1 MERQPGRPI
10 ACWRCGGAV
19 CSSKDLATRRP
30 MSSHAGPAESRA
42 VACSGRVLNP
52 TTRDLAVNLARIA
65 FVTALLN
72 LAILALPAS
81 AVAQFGEVRGTVRD
95 SASGAPVSGAVV
107 LTLDAIG
114 TTLSRTITGER
125 GQYRLPRPE
134 AAMLVRAIRLG
145 FRPTTE
151 RLPLLRA
158 DVITVDFLLAT
169 VPRTLDAME
178 VTAARGCPARADKS
192 EAYALLDQAR
202 AGLLATVVAREK
214 QPARLQVLRFER
226 FLDLDGIEIER
237 QTVRVDSSLNATTS
251 FNAVQSAV
259 NFVDRGFR
267 SGSPGQYTYYGPD
280 ADVLLDERFQRGY
293 CFSLAAADTTRRAQV
308 GLRFSTASHRDG
320 RVDIDGTLWID
331 TAARALHDIVFHYVG
346 VEALAESFNAGGRVG
361 FRTLPSGVPFIDQ
374 WSLHLLGAPDT
385 LVSNTGLSAQV
396 YAVRE
401 IGGELARA
409 RWADGQTWN
418 GPQSTVQV
426 TAVNRNGE
434 PAVGAQLNLV
444 GTDYRVVTDKSG
456 RATFEG
462 ILPGP
467 YTVAVDEPRF
477 EQIALQIPTGRA
489 FVAGRASSMLL
500 RVTVPSA
507 EQYMGT
513 MCDRDEPRPDDAW
526 LLARIVGGDG
536 RPAVG
541 AKWRVSEADGS
552 RWRVVADNGIVGA
565 DGLVR
570 LCRGLTRNTSVELAA
585 WRDPK
590 DAVRV
595 QRIVD
600 GGLTVL
606 RVPLP
611 ALATIARAP
620 AATPTSASSP
630 ALTVTGTVMDS
641 INGTAVADARVTFIG
656 TPYEGATDSSG
667 RFIIGGIAGGDHVVE
682 VSTPWLDS
690 IGAVSRRSVTLVQSS
705 APLTLYLP
713 TMATIFA
720 SACGAADGGGYISGR
735 VSSATTTAVS
745 GLRVVAEWSARTRD
759 STLASD
765 ARAIPSGADAARQW
779 MEAPVTS
786 GGTFRLCGLPINT
799 RIVLRTE
806 ADTAGVWGSLPMSVQ
821 LSSER
826 PLARADLHLD
836 PALVVLSSFSGTV
849 VADSTGVPIDNAE
862 VTLTDIARTVHTDR
876 RGAFRM
882 TDVPPGP
889 HLLSIKRVGFAPT
902 MTAVDLS
909 RQSTVWPR
917 ILLVRANTLAAV
929 TVSADGIPTEFEERR
944 AVGVGRYLTR
954 KELDKQPGR
963 RLGDLLT
970 QVPGFGTAAGGAG
983 HKWLVGKRA
992 PMHLLPNLSVPTA
1005 QNPRPTACGSVIP
1018 TKPGQPALCNFST
1031 DDLRNQGY
1039 YCATDT
1045 EVRQGMPSCACYT
1058 QVYLDGRLLNT
1069 ERPTEP
1075 FDANTLPLDDIAGV
1089 ELYASAASTPGRYSS
1104 PNAICGVMLVW
1115 TRRRRRA
1122 GRPRARRRASASS
1135 R

>member
-1 MERQPGRPI
+1 MARRSLQGQ
-10 ACWRCGGAV
+10 GA
-19 CSSKDLATRRP
+19 L
-30 MSSHAGPAESRA
+30 
-42 VACSGRVLNP
+42 P
-52 TTRDLAVNLARIA
+52 TTRDLAVILARIA
-65 FVTALLN
+65 FASALLY
-72 LAILALPAS
+72 AAVLALPAS
-81 AVAQFGEVRGTVRD
+81 ALAQSSEVRGTVRD

-125 GQYRLPRPE
+125 GQYRLPRPD

-145 FRPTTE
+145 YRPATE
-151 RLPLLRA
+151 RLPVLRA
-158 DVITVDFLLAT
+158 DVITVDFGLAT

-178 VTAARGCPARADKS
+178 VTAARGCPARADKA

-267 SGSPGQYTYYGPD
+267 SGAPGQYTYYGPD

-293 CFSLAAADTTRRAQV
+293 CFSLAAADTARRAQV

-331 TAARALHDIVFHYVG
+331 TAARALHDIVFRYVG
-346 VEALAESFNAGGRVG
+346 VEALAESFSAGGRVG

-374 WSLHLLGAPDT
+374 WSLRLVGAPDT
-385 LVSNTGLSAQV
+385 IVTSTGLSSQV

-409 RWADGQTWN
+409 RWADGQTWI
-418 GPQSTVQV
+418 GPQSTVLV

-434 PAVGAQLNLV
+434 PVVGTTLNLV
-444 GTDYRVVTDKSG
+444 GTDYRVATDKSG

-467 YTVAVDEPRF
+467 YTIAADEPRF
-477 EQIALQIPTGRA
+477 ELIALQIPTGRA
-489 FVAGRASSMLL
+489 FVVGRASSVLL

-513 MCDRDEPRPDDAW
+513 MCDRDLPRPDEAW
-526 LLARIVGGDG
+526 LLARIVGSDG

-541 AKWRVSEADGS
+541 AKWRLSEADGS
-552 RWRVVADNGIVGA
+552 RWRVVADNGIVGG

-570 LCRGLTRNTSVELAA
+570 LCRGLTRNTSIELAG

-611 ALATIARAP
+611 ALATTIARAP
-620 AATPTSASSP
+620 ARTSTSTPTM
-630 ALTVTGTVMDS
+630 TVTGTVMDS
-641 INGTAVADARVTFIG
+641 ISRTPVADARVTFVG
-656 TPYEGATDSSG
+656 TPYEAATDSSG
-667 RFIIGGIAGGDHVVE
+667 TFVISGIPRGDHVVE

-690 IGAVSRRSVTLVQSS
+690 IGAVSRRSIKIVEPS
-705 APLTLYLP
+705 AALTLYRP
-713 TMATIFA
+713 SFATILS
-720 SACGAADGGGYISGR
+720 SACGTADVSGYISGR
-735 VSSATTTAVS
+735 VLSSTTTAVS
-745 GLRVVAEWSARTRD
+745 GLRVVAEWSARNRD
-759 STLASD
+759 SAQASVV
-765 ARAIPSGADAARQW
+765 RASGNNADAARQW
-779 MEAPVTS
+779 TETPVAS
-786 GGTFRLCGLPINT
+786 GGTFRLCGMPVNT

-806 ADTAGVWGSLPMSVQ
+806 ADSTGAWGSIPVSVQ
-821 LSSER
+821 LTSER
-826 PLARADLHLD
+826 PLARADLQLD
-836 PALVVLSSFSGTV
+836 QTLVVLSSFSGTI
-849 VADSTGVPIDNAE
+849 VADTTGVPIDNAE
-862 VTLTDIARTVHTDR
+862 VTLTDLARTVHTDR

-882 TDVPPGP
+882 TDVPLGP
-889 HLLSIKRVGFAPT
+889 HLLSIKHVGFAPT
-902 MTAVDLS
+902 ITTVDLS

-917 ILLVRANTLAAV
+917 ILLVRANTLAKV
-929 TVSADGIPTEFEERR
+929 TVSADGIPAEFEERR

-954 KELDKQPGR
+954 KEFDKQPGR
-963 RLGDLLT
+963 RLGDMLT

-992 PMHLLPNLSVPTA
+992 PLHLLPNMAAPTA

-1018 TKPGQPALCNFST
+1018 TQPGQSAVCNFSA

-1058 QVYLDGRLLNT
+1058 QVYLDGRMLNT

-1075 FDANTLPLDDIAGV
+1075 FDANTLPLDDIVGI

-1115 TRRRRRA
+1115 TRRR
-1122 GRPRARRRASASS
+1122 
-1135 R
+1135 

>member
-1 MERQPGRPI
+1 M
-10 ACWRCGGAV
+10 
-19 CSSKDLATRRP
+19 
-30 MSSHAGPAESRA
+30 
-42 VACSGRVLNP
+42 
-52 TTRDLAVNLARIA
+52 
-65 FVTALLN
+65 
-72 LAILALPAS
+72 
-81 AVAQFGEVRGTVRD
+81 
-95 SASGAPVSGAVV
+95 
-107 LTLDAIG
+107 
-114 TTLSRTITGER
+114 
-125 GQYRLPRPE
+125 
-134 AAMLVRAIRLG
+134 
-145 FRPTTE
+145 
-151 RLPLLRA
+151 
-158 DVITVDFLLAT
+158 
-169 VPRTLDAME
+169 
-178 VTAARGCPARADKS
+178 
-192 EAYALLDQAR
+192 
-202 AGLLATVVAREK
+202 VAREK
-214 QPARLQVLRFER
+214 QPAQLHVLRFER
-226 FLDLDGIEIER
+226 YLDLDGIEIER
-237 QTVRVDSSLNATTS
+237 QTVRVDSSRNATTS

-267 SGSPGQYTYYGPD
+267 SGTQGQYTYYGPD

-331 TAARALHDIVFHYVG
+331 TVARALHDIVFRYVG

-374 WSLHLLGAPDT
+374 WSLRLLGAPDT
-385 LVSNTGLSAQV
+385 LVTNTRLSSQV

-434 PAVGAQLNLV
+434 PAVGATLILV
-444 GTDYRVVTDKSG
+444 GTDYRVATDKSG

-467 YTVAVDEPRF
+467 YTVVVDEPRF
-477 EQIALQIPTGRA
+477 AQIALQVPTGRV
-489 FVAGRASSMLL
+489 FVAGRASSVLL

-513 MCDRDEPRPDDAW
+513 MCDRDVPKPDDAW
-526 LLARIVGGDG
+526 LLARIVGSDG
-536 RPAVG
+536 HPAVG

-570 LCRGLTRNTSVELAA
+570 LCRGLTRNTSVEVAA

-595 QRIVD
+595 QRMVD

-606 RVPLP
+606 RIRLP
-611 ALATIARAP
+611 ALATTVARAP
-620 AATPTSASSP
+620 APTSSP
-630 ALTVTGTVMDS
+630 ALTLTGTVMDS
-641 INGTAVADARVTFIG
+641 VNGTPVADARVTIVD
-656 TPYEGATDSSG
+656 TPFEGATDSSG
-667 RFIIGGIAGGDHVVE
+667 TFIIGGIARGDHVVE

-690 IGAVSRRSVTLVQSS
+690 IGAVSRRSITLVEQSAS
-705 APLTLYLP
+705 LTLYLP
-713 TMATIFA
+713 TIAAIFS
-720 SACGAADGGGYISGR
+720 SACGAADIGGYITGR
-735 VSSATTTAVS
+735 VSSATTTTVS
-745 GLRVVAEWSARTRD
+745 GLRVVAEWSARSRD
-759 STLASD
+759 STPTSD
-765 ARAIPSGADAARQW
+765 ARTIPSGADAARQW
-779 MEAPVTS
+779 METPVAR
-786 GGTFRLCGLPINT
+786 GGTFRLCGLPVNT

-806 ADTAGVWGSLPMSVQ
+806 ADSIGGGGSLPVSVQ
-821 LSSER
+821 LTSER
-826 PLARADLHLD
+826 PLARADLQLD
-836 PALVVLSSFSGTV
+836 PALVVLSSFSGTI
-849 VADSTGVPIDNAE
+849 VADTTGVPIDNAA
-862 VTLTDIARTVHTDR
+862 VTLTDLARTVHTDR

-889 HLLSIKRVGFAPT
+889 HLLSITRVGFAPT
-902 MTAVDLS
+902 ITTVDLS
-909 RQSTVWPR
+909 RPSTVWPR
-917 ILLVRANTLAAV
+917 ILLVRANTLAQV
-929 TVSADGIPTEFEERR
+929 TVSADGIPAEFEERR

-954 KELDKQPGR
+954 NELDKQPGR

-983 HKWLVGKRA
+983 HQWLVGKRA
-992 PMHLLPNLSVPTA
+992 PLHLLPNMSAPSA

-1018 TKPGQPALCNFST
+1018 SKPGQPALCQFST
-1031 DDLRNQGY
+1031 DDVRNQGY

-1075 FDANTLPLDDIAGV
+1075 FDANTLPLDNIAGV
-1089 ELYASAASTPGRYSS
+1089 ELYGSAASTPGRYSS

-1115 TRRRRRA
+1115 TRRR
-1122 GRPRARRRASASS
+1122 
-1135 R
+1135 